1 MKMKRKAS
9 LELSINFTV
18 MLVLALIVFG
28 LGMSFLYK
36 IMNKLDNATETL
48 DKQTIDQIE
57 SLLINSGTKV
67 AFPKNIVT
75 IKRGGHD
82 SIALGIKNED
92 PDYTYFKLKT
102 DCTKA
107 YDKNKQRLCDET
119 RNIPCLDVCDKWVIH
134 NSPGYSLYNIEKK
147 ARKIEGLF
155 VNIPKDARPGEY
167 IFTLEVKTAEA
178 NAVERNDYDSA
189 KKFYVRVI

>member
-1 MKMKRKAS
+1 MKRKAS
-9 LELSINFTV
+9 LQLSINFTV

-28 LGMSFLYK
+28 LGISFLYK
-36 IMNKLDNATETL
+36 IMNKLDNATESL
-48 DKQTIDQIE
+48 DDQTIKQIE

-75 IKRGGHD
+75 IKRGGHQ

-92 PDYTYFKLKT
+92 PDHTYFKLTT
-102 DCTKA
+102 DCTKG
-107 YDKNKQRLCDET
+107 YDKDKTRLCDET
-119 RNIPCLDVCDKWVIH
+119 RNIPCQDVCDKWVIH

-147 ARKIEGLF
+147 ARKVEGLF
-155 VNIPKDARPGEY
+155 INIPKTTKTGEY
-167 IFTLEVKTAEA
+167 IFTLEVKTALSNGVA
-178 NAVERNDYDSA
+178 QDDYDTA